1 MTTKPEDLTRE
12 LTDVFKASI
21 GAGAWFR
28 SIAEEYPHDLIV
40 TPEMT
45 LDLFLDLYG
54 PASKLK
60 GTPNENHPS

>member
-1 MTTKPEDLTRE
+1 MTPKPEDLIRE
-12 LTDVFKASI
+12 LPAVFKASK
-21 GAGAWFR
+21 GADAWFR

-60 GTPNENHPS
+60 GSPND